1 MFVNWLHTIFDPDTK
16 LEPASNAGSP
26 IKVEKLLQL
35 VNGRYD
41 LVETGESNL
50 YEQIQSHKDSVDIY
64 KILERFQNG
73 DVNALNKVAGNYID
87 ITDAPATLADAYT
100 FIGNA
105 SRFFE
110 KLPLKIR
117 EEYDFDASKFVGD
130 LGSSH
135 CNELLSSVFGSTSEP
150 VVPDVVEPAPID
162 SVVPKDGDVNA

>member
-1 MFVNWLHTIFDPDTK
+1 M
-16 LEPASNAGSP
+16 
-26 IKVEKLLQL
+26 
-35 VNGRYD
+35 
-41 LVETGESNL
+41 
-50 YEQIQSHKDSVDIY
+50 
-64 KILERFQNG
+64 
-73 DVNALNKVAGNYID
+73 
-87 ITDAPATLADAYT
+87 ADAYT